1 MTPVGGF
8 FLREHLLR
16 EEFKD
21 ERVDLVTQD
30 QLEDVEAPWVSDYY

>member
-16 EEFKD
+16 EESKG
-21 ERVDLVTQD
+21 ERVASVTEE
-30 QLEDVEAPWVSDYY
+30 QLEDDEAPWVSDYY